1 MKIGKQIVPR
11 DARNRDRRYDI
22 NSNLFQVPQIEF
34 DPNIFI
40 VREHGLGQGKSMSDV
55 TTSP

>member
-1 MKIGKQIVPR
+1 MQETEIEDVIF
-11 DARNRDRRYDI
+11 NIY
-22 NSNLFQVPQIEF
+22 SNLFQVPQIEF